1 MTTNN
6 TFDEMLKE
14 TYQRAKRK
22 GKKSDRYAGH
32 FLLVY
37 LHNALRET
45 GGAELTDTTRE
56 ILAAILREIIEGTDA
71 RDSTFTRELGGNPR
85 WKNQIRDQ
93 QIIGEMAW
101 RVKGKE
107 MKRWP
112 AAGEIADKKQFTGE
126 HGNPLKQRTIFNKW
140 NDRKDDPD
148 LAFVFKDD

>member
-1 MTTNN
+1 MNANN
-6 TFDEMLKE
+6 SFDKMLKE

-56 ILAAILREIIEGTDA
+56 ILAAILRDIIEGADA
-71 RDSTFTRELGGNPR
+71 RDATFTRELGGNPR
-85 WKNQIRDQ
+85 WKNQVRDQ
-93 QIIGEMAW
+93 QIIGEMAS
-101 RVKGKE
+101 RVKGKG

-112 AAGEIADKKQFTGE
+112 AAGEIAQGKRFTGPD
-126 HGNPLKQRTIFNKW
+126 GNPLSQRHIFNMY
-140 NDRKDDPD
+140 NQRKDDPD
-148 LAFVFKDD
+148 LEFVFK